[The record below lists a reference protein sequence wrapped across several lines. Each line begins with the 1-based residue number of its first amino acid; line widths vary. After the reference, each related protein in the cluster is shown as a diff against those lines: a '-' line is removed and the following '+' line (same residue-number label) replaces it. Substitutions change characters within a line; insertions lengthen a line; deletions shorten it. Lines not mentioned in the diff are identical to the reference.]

1 MAKMKFPKIAKC
13 STLAQCLPK
22 IMKPFVFERSQFDI
36 PLDAKIS
43 EIIRQMLICAD
54 LTRATKINQEED
66 VTRFKQ
72 AVYQSLDSDFDDYL
86 IHKDNLER
94 VLNAIHQPYPPSGNL
109 DRRLQVQKSIMTVI
123 GRLSAVNA
131 AETMPQIRNMI
142 VNLWKE
148 IENRDPAVCRPAASL
163 LQVLFESANHVQAS
177 LSVMPT
183 LNLIMP
189 LLKEELNDQVVCT
202 LVDCIASMATVEGS
216 PIRHERM
223 MDIIDTILPFL
234 SAGLSI
240 LRFFRKPRF
249 CDNF

>member
-1 MAKMKFPKIAKC
+1 M
-13 STLAQCLPK
+13 
-22 IMKPFVFERSQFDI
+22 
-36 PLDAKIS
+36 
-43 EIIRQMLICAD
+43 
-54 LTRATKINQEED
+54 
-66 VTRFKQ
+66 
-72 AVYQSLDSDFDDYL
+72 YQSLDSDFDDYL

-234 SAGLSI
+234 SAGLTI
-240 LRFFRKPRF
+240 LRFL
-249 CDNF
+249 